1 MGIELYWD
9 DDARTTMLCEVR
21 GRWTWDEM
29 WDVLHKIKKVTD
41 VAEHEIAAILD
52 VVDGL
57 HIPGGTIFTKEAFDQ
72 ARKILKL
79 GEGGTGPIVVVGASP
94 LIRTIY
100 NTFLPMDRK
109 TISAIRF
116 ADSVDEA
123 RALLAQ
129 RRRTRT
135 SYA

>member
-1 MGIELYWD
+1 MPIELYWD
-9 DDARTTMLCEVR
+9 DDARTTMLCEVQ

-41 VAEHEIAAILD
+41 SADHEIAAI
-52 VVDGL
+52 VHVIDGL
-57 HIPGGTIFTKEAFDQ
+57 NIPGGTIFTREAFDH
-72 ARKILKL
+72 ARRILRM
-79 GEGGTGPIVVVGASP
+79 GEGGTGPIIVVGVSP

-109 TISAIRF
+109 TIGAIRF
-116 ADSVDEA
+116 ADSVDDA
-123 RALLAQ
+123 RALLTQ
-129 RRRTRT
+129 RRQTRT